1 MEDSS
6 LATGTGAD
14 PGARHETAHG
24 ADGVPDAATPAAGL
38 IPGLGYGDS
47 VPTDAERDLRTRA
60 HAAIPGGAHTS
71 AKGDDQ
77 FPERSPAFIARGR
90 GCRVWD
96 TEGRQYVEYAMG
108 LRSTTL
114 GHAHPSVNAAAAAA
128 LELGNNFNRPST
140 LEIECAERFLELI
153 PRAEMVK
160 FTKDGSTVMT
170 AAVKLARAW
179 TDRPLVAL
187 CRDSPFFSYD
197 DWFMGTTPIASGTL
211 PATVGATLRFGY
223 NDLPSLEALFD
234 EHDGRIACVA
244 MEPARQVEPEPGF
257 LEGVRALCD
266 RHGAIL
272 ILDETVTGFRWHRH
286 GAQHVYGITP
296 DLSCFGKAIANGFSV
311 SALAG
316 RRDLMEL
323 GGLRQTER
331 ERVFLLS
338 TTHGAE
344 SVALAAAMETMRVYR
359 DEPVTETLEASG
371 NRLRAG
377 VEAHARA
384 AGLENRVTL
393 SGRGCALVF
402 ATRDAEGRPSQALR
416 SLLLQELLRHGVL
429 APSLMPAYAHAEA
442 DLDHT
447 IAAFGLALDV
457 YRRALED
464 GAERYL
470 VGPPGDVVYRPW
482 NRVRA
487 Q

>member
-1 MEDSS
+1 MEDASVAS
-6 LATGTGAD
+6 APGGRGGTV
-14 PGARHETAHG
+14 H
-24 ADGVPDAATPAAGL
+24 ADGAAPAAAGDGAPAGAL
-38 IPGLGYGDS
+38 LPGLGYGDAAPS
-47 VPTDAERDLRTRA
+47 AAERELRRRA
-60 HAAIPGGAHTS
+60 HAAIPGGTHTA

-77 FPERSPAFIARGR
+77 FPERSPAFIARGK

-96 TEGRQYVEYAMG
+96 TEGREYVEYALG

-114 GHAHPSVNAAAAAA
+114 GHAWPSVNAAAAAA
-128 LELGNNFNRPST
+128 LELGNNFNRPSA
-140 LEIECAERFLELI
+140 LEVECAERFLELV
-153 PRAEMVK
+153 PAAEMVK

-179 TDRPLVAL
+179 TGRDLVAL

-197 DWFMGTTPIASGTL
+197 DWFIGTTPIASGTL

-223 NDLPSLEALFD
+223 NDLASLEALFD
-234 EHDGRIACVA
+234 AHEGRIACVA

-266 RHGAIL
+266 RRGAVL

-296 DLSCFGKAIANGFSV
+296 DLSCFGKAMANGFSL

-316 RRDLMEL
+316 RREIMEL
-323 GGLRQTER
+323 GGIRQTAR

-344 SVALAAAMETMRVYR
+344 GVALAAAAETMRIYR
-359 DEPVTETLEASG
+359 DEPVTEHLERAG
-371 NRLRAG
+371 ARLRAG
-377 VEAHARA
+377 IEAHARA
-384 AGLENRVTL
+384 AGLERHVTL

-402 ATRDAEGRPSQALR
+402 ATLDDAGRPSQALR

-429 APSLMPAYAHAEA
+429 APSLMPAYAHADA

-447 IAAFGLALDV
+447 IAAFGEALGT

-464 GAERYL
+464 GVEHHL

-482 NRVRA
+482 NRDR
-487 Q
+487 

>member
-1 MEDSS
+1 MID
-6 LATGTGAD
+6 GTLQ
-14 PGARHETAHG
+14 H
-24 ADGVPDAATPAAGL
+24 L
-38 IPGLGYGDS
+38 IPDLGYGDS
-47 VPTDAERDLRTRA
+47 VPSAAETDLRERA
-60 HAAIPGGAHTS
+60 HRAIPGGAHTS

-90 GCRVWD
+90 GSRVWD
-96 TEGRQYVEYAMG
+96 TEGRQYIEYGLG

-114 GHAHPSVNAAAAAA
+114 GHAWPSVNAAAAEAMD
-128 LELGNNFNRPST
+128 LGNNFNRPSP
-140 LEIECAERFLELI
+140 LEVECAERFLELI

-170 AAVKLARAW
+170 SAVKLSRAW
-179 TDRPLVAL
+179 TGRDLVAL

-197 DWFMGTTPIASGTL
+197 DWFIGTTPIASGTL

-223 NDLPSLEALFD
+223 NDLPELEALFD
-234 EHDGRIACVA
+234 AHEGRIACVA

-266 RHGAIL
+266 RHGTVL
-272 ILDETVTGFRWHRH
+272 ILDETITGFRWHRH

-296 DLSCFGKAIANGFSV
+296 DLSCFGKAMANGFSL

-316 RRDLMEL
+316 KRDIMEL

-344 SVALAAAMETMRVYR
+344 SVALGAAIETMRIYR
-359 DEPVTETLEASG
+359 DEPVTDALEASG
-371 NRLRAG
+371 ARLRAG
-377 VEAHARA
+377 IAAHAA
-384 AGLENRVTL
+384 SLGLEDCLTL
-393 SGRGCALVF
+393 NGRGCALVF
-402 ATRDAEGRPSQALR
+402 GTLDREGSASQPLR

-429 APSLMPAYAHAEA
+429 APSLLPAYAHSDE
-442 DLDHT
+442 DLEHT
-447 IAAFGLALDV
+447 IAAFGLALEV
-457 YRRALED
+457 YARALEE

-482 NRVRA
+482 NRR
-487 Q
+487 